1 MKIVMYHYIRDLPR
15 SEGTFNFL
23 SPDNFSK
30 QLDYFEKSG
39 GFVSKE
45 EFFNYLDEESVDYD
59 LNNKFLLTFDD
70 GFSDHYKIVLPELK
84 KRGLWGLFYI
94 PTDILSRYSL
104 LNVHAVHYLIGT
116 FDIHLL
122 YEVTQS
128 FLAESS
134 FSLSSQ
140 SFYDTQD
147 SSFKVKSIKSL
158 LIISFHRVTR
168 VILSL
173 IYFVSSKST
182 PGSCSILVY
191 VIR

>member
-45 EFFNYLDEESVDYD
+45 EFFNYLDEESVDHD

-122 YEVTQS
+122 YEVTRL
-128 FLAESS
+128 FLLSLLFV
-134 FSLSSQ
+134 FSV
-140 SFYDTQD
+140 FYDTRTHHL
-147 SSFKVKSIKSL
+147 K
-158 LIISFHRVTR
+158 
-168 VILSL
+168 
-173 IYFVSSKST
+173 
-182 PGSCSILVY
+182 
-191 VIR
+191 